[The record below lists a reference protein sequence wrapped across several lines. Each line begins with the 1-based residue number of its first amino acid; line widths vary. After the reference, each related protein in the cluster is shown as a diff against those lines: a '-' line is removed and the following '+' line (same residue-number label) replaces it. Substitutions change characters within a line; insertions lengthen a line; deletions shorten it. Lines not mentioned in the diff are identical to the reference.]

1 MAHPEMNTIGLNDKQ
16 WTITIR
22 ASMCP
27 AQLRSVA
34 IIKLASAE
42 LLLHHKDVHVNWPC
56 KLCYAPE
63 YPARFCKEV
72 PETVE
77 QVRAKHTINIEERIP
92 SKAGGNRKSFQA
104 ANLPWTMDRL
114 EEALR
119 YGQAGRAK
127 PTTIRSNNIQYS
139 WSPPR
144 SPQQN
149 TGRVQIATPML
160 PREWKQNK
168 PLVGGDPGGAALKF
182 EEPGRMHH
190 DLDTVDAEGRL
201 AQDGSQTQQ
210 HHGLGME
217 DQEMEREVIRG
228 IAAQECTFIGVAP
241 ATDPGLILPV
251 WLAELDGSITDV
263 AATLQCGWLAFW
275 AALRN
280 RDMGLSPPTEE
291 VAQEANEIKKQVLN
305 GMIAN
310 LVDEM
315 ELHPMDIIAERR
327 ASGKTSGKDVT
338 KDELLCD
345 PANHYATMHKR
356 SVTATVSGNY
366 WVRTAQLKGMTM
378 YAREHVFLLDVMA
391 DGVARVQLY
400 AYREQ
405 VTKNG
410 ELVEIGTVTTLS
422 TEVEL

>member
-1 MAHPEMNTIGLNDKQ
+1 
-16 WTITIR
+16 
-22 ASMCP
+22 
-27 AQLRSVA
+27 
-34 IIKLASAE
+34 
-42 LLLHHKDVHVNWPC
+42 
-56 KLCYAPE
+56 
-63 YPARFCKEV
+63 
-72 PETVE
+72 
-77 QVRAKHTINIEERIP
+77 
-92 SKAGGNRKSFQA
+92 
-104 ANLPWTMDRL
+104 
-114 EEALR
+114 
-119 YGQAGRAK
+119 
-127 PTTIRSNNIQYS
+127 
-139 WSPPR
+139 
-144 SPQQN
+144 
-149 TGRVQIATPML
+149 
-160 PREWKQNK
+160 
-168 PLVGGDPGGAALKF
+168 
-182 EEPGRMHH
+182 
-190 DLDTVDAEGRL
+190 
-201 AQDGSQTQQ
+201 
-210 HHGLGME
+210 
-217 DQEMEREVIRG
+217 
-228 IAAQECTFIGVAP
+228 
-241 ATDPGLILPV
+241 
-251 WLAELDGSITDV
+251 
-263 AATLQCGWLAFW
+263 
-275 AALRN
+275 
-280 RDMGLSPPTEE
+280 MGLSPPTEE